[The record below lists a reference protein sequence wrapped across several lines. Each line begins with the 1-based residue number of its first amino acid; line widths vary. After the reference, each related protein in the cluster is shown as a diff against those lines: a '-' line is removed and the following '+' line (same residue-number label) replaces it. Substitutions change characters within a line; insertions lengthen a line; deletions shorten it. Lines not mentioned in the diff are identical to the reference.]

1 MIYNE
6 EKALER
12 VNSEDNLINKLQR
25 IKSGNLEV
33 RKLPRSEGPKQIP
46 PMVQELIGVAAAL
59 SSGAE
64 ASRVFGAVTPQMAN
78 LYKNGETNSTRG
90 RVAEHIETI
99 HTKAIDA
106 MLASIDKVTEL
117 VPNVRKA
124 TDASIIASNMAKV
137 IEKTTAKQ
145 EDTKNRVVIV
155 AYAPNMKLESDFDT
169 IEVHASQG

>member
-1 MIYNE
+1 
-6 EKALER
+6 
-12 VNSEDNLINKLQR
+12 
-25 IKSGNLEV
+25 
-33 RKLPRSEGPKQIP
+33 
-46 PMVQELIGVAAAL
+46 
-59 SSGAE
+59 
-64 ASRVFGAVTPQMAN
+64 MAN